1 MSVSRI
7 VVFTMADWLGLDNRA
22 RINTPGMATGNWE
35 WRIGDGALTARLAE
49 KMKNM
54 TARYDR

>member
-1 MSVSRI
+1 

-35 WRIGDGALTARLAE
+35 WRIGEGALTARLAE